1 MNDFY
6 FQIEATEEQ
15 IEYTN
20 KIVDYSI
27 ENHPV
32 TDIFANDPNGN
43 ERQRE
48 FRFTGSL
55 GEVVF
60 ADVYKLPRPQRSFG
74 AIDGQD
80 FGQDFI
86 MKIGDK
92 EYSFDIKSMG
102 RRSNDFR
109 ENYVLNLPKYQMEKA
124 NSKTDYY
131 FCINIHQ
138 EKTKYI
144 VSFVGYIKK
153 EDILKGKVGILYNAG
168 TKRIKDNGDSFI
180 FQRDTYEVFFK
191 DIVTPFVSDQ
201 IKKMQG
207 YKEKRILPAIYKK

>member
-27 ENHPV
+27 KNHPV
-32 TDIFANDPNGN
+32 TDIFANDPNGR

-86 MKIGDK
+86 IKIGDK

-109 ENYVLNLPKYQMEKA
+109 ENYVLNLPKYQMDKKS
-124 NSKTDYY
+124 SKTDYY

-138 EKTKYI
+138 EQGKYI

-153 EDILKGKVGILYNAG
+153 DDILDNKIGILYPKG
-168 TKRIKDNGDSFI
+168 SERIKDNGDSFV

-191 DIVTPFVSDQ
+191 DITAPFVSPR
-201 IKKMQG
+201 IKTLKG
-207 YKEKRILPAIYKK
+207 YKEKKILPCL